1 MALTAKTRISE
12 TERIALDAGTV
23 WLERDLF
30 RGRPDFPRIAD
41 SLYPGL
47 TDDEQRFLDGPVE
60 AVCRSVDPWR
70 LAREGVLPEATW
82 NLLRREGFFGLA
94 IALEWGGKGF
104 SALGLSAVFGKLAS
118 RSLGLSAY
126 VLIPNSVG
134 PGELLAHYG
143 TPEQQARYLPR
154 LAKGEEIP
162 CFALTEPEAGS
173 DASSL
178 RSKGVVFRDTRGEPA
193 IRLDWE
199 KRTITLAP
207 VATLLGLAVRL
218 YDPEELLGRG
228 PEPGISVVLVP
239 ARNPGVEIGLR
250 HDPLGVPFP
259 NGPTR
264 GRGVVVPATAILGGQ
279 AGAGQGWRMLM
290 EALAAGRAVSLPAQS
305 AAGVKQVA
313 RVVGA
318 WAAVRRQFG
327 LPLGRFEAVT
337 AELAEIAGAAY
348 LVEAARV
355 WSCGAL
361 AAGERPAVVAAIM
374 KLRTT
379 ELARSVVARGMDVLA
394 GAGIC
399 RGPSNLL
406 AEGWAGAPIGITVE
420 GANLLTRSLILFGQ
434 ALLRCHPT
442 VLAEAEA
449 LERGDRRA
457 LTRELARHLV
467 FAGRNTLRLL
477 RLELSR
483 GRFARTGLLGPAGHW
498 ARRLAWG
505 SARFAVLV
513 ELALL
518 AHGPAIKRRE
528 RATGRLAD
536 ALSWLYLG
544 AAVLK
549 RFTAEGARRE
559 DEAAFEWASR
569 SCLGEAGRAL
579 EALVEQLP
587 LPRLLRSPLALW
599 LRARRLAAPPSEALA
614 ERLAAEILAPGP
626 ARDRLTGG
634 LFVPGDLSE
643 PLARLER
650 ALQLVTAPGS
660 ASPAEVEAARLAALA
675 VDELTFEQIF
685 PEAPLEAALAAAQ
698 PR

>member
-1 MALTAKTRISE
+1 MSSAAKARISE

-23 WLERDLF
+23 WLERGLF
-30 RGRPDFPRIAD
+30 RGRPDFHRIAE
-41 SLYPGL
+41 SLYPSL
-47 TDDEQRFLDGPVE
+47 TAEEQRFLDGPVE

-70 LAREGVLPEATW
+70 LSQEGVLPEATW

-94 IALEWGGKGF
+94 IAPEHGGKGF
-104 SALGLSAVFGKLAS
+104 SALALSAVFGKLAS

-126 VLIPNSVG
+126 VLIPSSVG

-143 TPEQQARYLPR
+143 TAEQRASYLPR
-154 LAKGEEIP
+154 LARGEEIP

-178 RSKGVVFRDTRGEPA
+178 RSTGVVCRDGRGELSL
-193 IRLDWE
+193 RLDWD
-199 KRTITLAP
+199 KRYITLAP

-218 YDPEELLGRG
+218 LDPEELLGRG
-228 PEPGISVVLVP
+228 PAPGITVVLVP
-239 ARNPGVEIGLR
+239 ASTPGVEIGSR

-264 GRGVVVPATAILGGQ
+264 GRGVVLPVAAILGGPGA
-279 AGAGQGWRMLM
+279 AGHGWKMLM

-305 AAGVKQVA
+305 AAGVKKVA

-318 WAAVRRQFG
+318 YAAVRRQFG

-337 AELAEIAGAAY
+337 AELAEIAGASY

-361 AAGERPAVVAAIM
+361 AAGERPAVVAAIL

-379 ELARSVVARGMDVLA
+379 ELARSVVARGMDVMA
-394 GAGIC
+394 GAGVC

-406 AEGWAGAPIGITVE
+406 AEGWVGAPIGITVE

-449 LERGDRRA
+449 LEQGDRRA
-457 LTRELARHLV
+457 LALAVLRHFA
-467 FAGRNTLRLL
+467 FAGRNALRLL
-477 RLELSR
+477 RLELSG
-483 GRFARTGLLGPAGHW
+483 GRWVGSGLSGPAGRW

-505 SARFAVLV
+505 SARFAALV

-518 AHGPAIKRRE
+518 AHGPGIKRRE

-544 AAVLK
+544 AAVVK
-549 RFTAEGARRE
+549 RFTAEGERRE

-569 SCLGEAGRAL
+569 TCLGEVGWAL
-579 EALVEQLP
+579 DALVEQLP
-587 LPRLLRSPLALW
+587 LPRLLRSPLAFW
-599 LRARRLAAPPSEALA
+599 LRARRLAAPPSDRLS
-614 ERLAAEILAPGP
+614 ERLAAELLAPGP

-634 LFVPGDLSE
+634 LFVPTDGAE

-650 ALQLVTAPGS
+650 ALRLVSDPG
-660 ASPAEVEAARLAALA
+660 ADPAEVETVRLAALA
-675 VDELTFEQIF
+675 VDELTLAEIF
-685 PEAPLEAALAAAQ
+685 RAAPAPEAAFTAAQ
-698 PR
+698 PW